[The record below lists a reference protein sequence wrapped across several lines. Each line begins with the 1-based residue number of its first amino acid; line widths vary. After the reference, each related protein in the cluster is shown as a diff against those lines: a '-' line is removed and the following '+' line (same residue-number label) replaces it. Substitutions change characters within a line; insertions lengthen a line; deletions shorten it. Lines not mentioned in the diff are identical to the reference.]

1 MKAKVLMM
9 RLNATLRRRRWPKKH
24 RTILLVN
31 HGAINAENLNLL
43 YIKRGIDGRSYLEFS
58 NLDI

>member
-1 MKAKVLMM
+1 MKTKVLMM
-9 RLNATLRRRRWPKKH
+9 RLNVTLRRRRWPNKP

-31 HGAINAENLNLL
+31 HGAINAENSNLL
-43 YIKRGIDGRSYLEFS
+43 YIKRGIDGGSYLEFP